1 MSFTNLSMLVFGP
14 QASTPS
20 SETLSQL
27 QSLLK
32 SDSQAPL
39 KPIRN
44 AVRDIATVWPALAA
58 SDLQLNGLSGAQYTQ
73 QLLSL
78 ITSQE
83 AETEVQIDKLP
94 STVMTPLTVLL
105 HLTQYLLY
113 VDARSS
119 NGISSH
125 AQILDQ
131 VRPKGGIQGFCTG
144 LLSAVAVGASRD
156 EEALA
161 QWIGT
166 ALKLAVAIGVCVDA
180 DALTQ
185 SSAETG
191 CMVAKW
197 SSEEERTQLLETIEQ
212 TPGAYIS
219 VYPDGNA
226 ATITAPLASMAT
238 LRQAVQAQKLVSIS
252 VDMRGRFHTTDH
264 QNIAEKLKEFCA
276 TVPGLQFPRVQ
287 ELLVPILGN
296 DGRTF
301 SPTSFLHDVV
311 IDAMLVQ
318 TSNWHMT
325 ISTAAANSSM
335 ASSRQPPLF
344 IQFGNV
350 DCIPSSVLRAFPN
363 TTLLRMPKSLAE
375 IRDVT
380 LGARINGQPSLPHN
394 GVAIVGMGG
403 RFPGADD
410 LDDFWKLLC
419 DGSSQ
424 CKQMPEERFLR
435 NNLRRSPD
443 NKLPF
448 WGNFV
453 EDIDCFDHRFFKKSS
468 REAATMDPQQRL
480 LLEVAYEALE
490 SAEYFS
496 QSRDVPQDIGCYV
509 GVCASD
515 YNDNVAA
522 HAPNAFSSLG
532 TLRAFLTGKI
542 SHFFGWT
549 GPSITYDTACSSS
562 AVAIHA
568 ACKAIQTGECSM
580 ALAGGASLYT
590 SPFFY
595 QNLAG
600 ASFLSPTGPTKPFD
614 AKGDGYCRGEGVAL
628 VMLKSLAAAQADGD
642 RILGVIGATAV
653 NQNINTTSITVPH
666 AESQVSLYEKVA
678 FDAGIHPHDVSYVEA
693 HGTGTPVGDPIELSS
708 IRKVFG
714 GAMRKTPVHVA
725 SIKGNIGHLEGA
737 SGAASLIKTVLMMR
751 HQTIPVQANHSQ
763 LNPKIPALE
772 PDNLTIPRSTK
783 LWKAPVRIACINN
796 YGAAGSNAAMIV
808 HAPSPIKTADTV
820 CALPKYPIRLA
831 ANSATSM
838 TAYCQ
843 SLLKYIQKWRRE
855 YSDSEILAS
864 VSFHLSHQQ
873 NKSLPFKTTTTVGSM
888 SELTGLLGSPPLQQ
902 LSAVSRNP
910 ILVFGGQT
918 STQVGLSRSLFD
930 ASLPLRRHLD
940 ACDEILKSMSLA
952 SIYPAIFQTEP
963 VEDLVLLHSMFFA
976 IQYASAKAWM
986 GSNVIPAAV
995 IGHSFGQLTALCIS
1009 EVLSLKDALR
1019 LVTGRAFLMKS
1030 HWGSEGG
1037 SMISLQASL
1046 DQVTTIIATVD
1057 SQLEIACYN
1066 GPQSHVLVGSAAAI
1080 DKVEQLLQRS
1090 ETQWASIKYK
1100 RLTVTHGFHSRF
1112 TEPLLSELV
1121 ALSEDLIFNAPRI
1134 PIETCSEGS
1143 SWSTITAARIAEHTR
1158 TPVYF
1163 SHAVQR
1169 LAGRMGPSVW
1179 LEAGSGSGVLGM
1191 VRGALLDNSEQ
1202 TFQSVDLRDPV
1213 GLSGLAEISVKLWNQ
1228 GVEITFWP
1236 FDRRNRAQYL
1246 DILLPSY
1253 QFEKNRHWLEW
1264 KDTVVQEVAVPAP
1277 VTATETPQSEPVLLC
1292 LNRYLDTDGNDAEFA
1307 IDPRS
1312 EQYRFFVEGHA
1323 VLAQP
1328 LCPAPLYI
1336 DLAAQAASDLAGE
1349 GCGVPSIE
1357 DLEIRAPLGAGDRRI
1372 QLELRRVDPTTP
1384 VWKFSVSSHRAAT
1397 PNNSD
1402 NHATGTVRFYN
1413 DATRLADD
1421 YARVESLL
1429 GPERYERIP
1438 QEPHAEALQGSQVY
1452 KAFGKVVTYRPY
1464 YKGVRSVHALGR
1476 EVVGRV
1482 KLPEL
1487 PPSTSPGDAVKK
1499 KAAMN
1504 PRAVDNFIQVSGLHV
1519 NCLTELQEN
1528 EVYVCTKV
1536 DRVQARAPIEDNGSW
1551 LVYSSYRP
1559 LSNKELVNDIYVCDA
1574 VSKSLVLF
1582 VFGARFTKVQISS
1595 LTRVLARANDRC
1607 PSTLMSSPPR
1617 SIAPSPPPTVAKG
1630 LQRAFKAKSSSRVS
1644 KATSRDLGAELRSL
1658 LEKVAEVPSADILDD
1673 ASFDDLG
1680 IDSLMVTEVLSDINA
1695 AFSVSI
1701 TMDEF
1706 ATMTDIKAIVVALQ
1720 RLLGVG
1726 PISTSGSITPSDTE
1740 SEDNVFDDSR
1750 LATPETSSGAST
1762 PPEVEESTAGPK
1774 VVMQLSKLLATHLE
1788 CPEPIAL
1795 EANLANLGLDSLLC
1809 MELAADIKQDL
1820 GADVDMA
1827 RLDQDSSFQDLIQL
1841 VSEILPAASNVSL
1854 SPRTQPP
1861 RDVVDLARQT
1871 SAKMSDSSSARGV
1884 PLIGAQAAFEAIRFD
1899 YDKHTQKTGFADF
1912 WTRVYPTQA
1921 RLVLAYTV
1929 EAFTRLGC
1937 DLARLSAG
1945 ETLPSISYLPK
1956 HEPLVQQLYNILRDG
1971 QLVATDGSKLV
1982 RTDRPVDSTHS
1993 TVILEQIQARAPQHV
2008 MEHQLLHMTGSKL
2021 AECLIGTAD
2030 PLDIL
2035 FRSRENRTI
2044 LESVYAKGPMYEAIS
2059 EQLCSFID
2067 KAFSSS
2073 PSSSEP
2079 FEILELGAGTGG
2091 TTRYVVE
2098 LLERRGIRFNYTF
2111 SDLSGSLVAAAR
2123 RKFGSK
2129 HPSMRFQVV
2138 DIEKQPLEEVQG
2150 KYHAIISTNCIHAT
2164 KDLELSTRH
2173 MRQMLRPDGFIS
2185 LVEFTR
2191 NMYWFDLVFGLL
2203 DGWWLFSDGRPH
2215 VLASE
2220 WFWDASM
2227 RRAGYQ
2233 HVSWTDGPSL
2243 ESRTLRIITGFNAP
2257 PEDASFIPKRVPK
2270 DVETTVEIV
2279 RYKQQG
2285 DVSLFADIFYPAS
2298 WEPSEARPIALMI
2311 HGGGHVM
2318 LSRRDIRPKQTPTL
2332 HSMGFLPISIDYR
2345 LCPETTLVDG
2355 PMSDVCDALSWARS
2369 TLPNLPLLAQ
2379 GLKVDA
2385 SRIAIVGWSTG
2396 GHLAMTT
2403 AFTSIQRGLAPPT
2416 AILAF
2421 YCPTDY
2427 EDPCWQSPNYPES
2440 SRELAQSTDYDL
2452 LAGVQDRPITGYQ
2465 VSAKMRAVGGWMA
2478 PQDPR
2483 SRIVLHMNW
2492 KGQCLP
2498 VLLRGLPGSGRVSA
2512 EHARSLLEQAQPSK
2526 QEIQAVS
2533 PYAQISQGKYTTP
2546 TAVVHGTE
2554 DDLIPWVQSQ
2564 RTVEALKQRGVRSE
2578 LIIVENKVH
2587 LFDLYPDSDGKGGE
2601 ALRKAYDFLAREVFG
2616 NSS

>member
-1 MSFTNLSMLVFGP
+1 MSFTSPSMLLFGP
-14 QASTPS
+14 QSSTPS
-20 SETLSQL
+20 QETLSQL
-27 QSLLK
+27 RYLLG
-32 SDSQAPL
+32 SDSHTPL
-39 KPIRN
+39 KPLWD
-44 AVRDIATVWPALAA
+44 AVRDVATVWSTLTA
-58 SDLQLNGLSGAQYTQ
+58 SDLQLNGIPGAKYIQ

-78 ITSQE
+78 VGPQE
-83 AETEVQIDKLP
+83 PETEIQIDQLP
-94 STVMTPLTVLL
+94 STVITPLTVIL
-105 HLTQYLLY
+105 HLAQYLLY
-113 VDARSS
+113 IDARSA
-119 NGISSH
+119 NNISSH
-125 AQILDQ
+125 AQVLEQ
-131 VRPKGGIQGFCTG
+131 VRPKGGTQGFCTG
-144 LLSAVAVGASRD
+144 LFSAVAVGVSRD
-156 EEALA
+156 ERDLA
-161 QWIGT
+161 RWVR
-166 ALKLAVAIGVCVDA
+166 AVLKLAVAIGACVDA
-180 DALTQ
+180 DARGQ
-185 SSAETG
+185 FSAETG
-191 CMVAKW
+191 CMVVRW
-197 SSEEERTQLLETIEQ
+197 SNEGGKTQLLGSIDQ
-212 TPGAYIS
+212 IPGAYIS

-226 ATITAPLASMAT
+226 ATVTVPLTSMAT
-238 LRQAVQAQKLVSIS
+238 LTKAIQAHKLVGIS
-252 VDMRGRFHTTDH
+252 LDMRGRFHTVDY
-264 QNIAEKLKEFCA
+264 QAIADKLKGLCA
-276 TVPGLQFPRVQ
+276 RVPELQLPRAQ
-287 ELLVPILGN
+287 ELVVPILGN
-296 DGRTF
+296 DGQIF
-301 SPTSFLHDVV
+301 PPTSFLHDII
-311 IDAMLVQ
+311 IDAILVQ
-318 TSNWHMT
+318 TCNWHTT
-325 ISTAAANSSM
+325 ISTAVADVSM
-335 ASSRQPPLF
+335 ASGHQQPHF
-344 IQFGNV
+344 VQFGNV
-350 DCIPSSVLRAFPN
+350 DCIPSSVLRAVPN
-363 TTLLRMPKSLAE
+363 TTLQRMPKSLLE
-375 IRDVT
+375 IGNLKPGMST
-380 LGARINGQPSLPHN
+380 ATQPSLPQN

-410 LDDFWKLLC
+410 LEDFWKLLC

-424 CKQMPEERFLR
+424 CEQMPEERFR
-435 NNLRRSPD
+435 RQNLRRSPD

-453 EDIDCFDHRFFKKSS
+453 RGIDCFDHRFFRKSS

-480 LLEVAYEALE
+480 LLEVAYQALE
-490 SAEYFS
+490 SSEYFS
-496 QSRDVPQDIGCYV
+496 LPKDAPQDIGCYV

-542 SHFFGWT
+542 SHYFGWT

-628 VMLKSLAAAQADGD
+628 VVLKSLAAAQADGD

-653 NQNINTTSITVPH
+653 NQNINDTPITVPH
-666 AESQVSLYEKVA
+666 ADSQVSLYEKVA
-678 FDAGIHPHDVSYVEA
+678 SDAGIHPHDVSYVEA

-714 GAMRKTPVHVA
+714 GVTRKNPVHVA

-737 SGAASLIKTVLMMR
+737 SGAASLIKTLLMMR

-772 PDNLTIPRSTK
+772 PDNLAIPRSTTP
-783 LWKAPVRIACINN
+783 WKAPMQIACINN

-808 HAPSPIKTADTV
+808 HAPIPTKHAGTV
-820 CALPKYPIRLA
+820 CALPKYPIRLT
-831 ANSATSM
+831 ANSETSM
-838 TAYCQ
+838 QAYCQ
-843 SLLKYIQKWRRE
+843 SMLKYIQKWRRQ
-855 YSDSEILAS
+855 YSESEILAS

-873 NKSLPFKTTTTVGSM
+873 NKSLPLDTIATVSSM
-888 SELTGLLGSPPLQQ
+888 SELIRLLDSPQLQQ
-902 LSAVSRNP
+902 RSVVSRNP

-918 STQVGLSRSLFD
+918 SKQVGLSRQIFE

-940 ACDEILKSMSLA
+940 ACNEVIQSLNLA

-963 VEDLVLLHSMFFA
+963 VEDLVLLHSLFFA
-976 IQYASAKAWM
+976 IQYASANAWM
-986 GSNVIPAAV
+986 DSNVAPAAV
-995 IGHSFGQLTALCIS
+995 IGHSFGQLTALCVS
-1009 EVLSLKDALR
+1009 GVLSLKDALR
-1019 LVTGRAFLMKS
+1019 LVTGRAFLMDS
-1030 HWGSEGG
+1030 HWGPEGG
-1037 SMISLQASL
+1037 SMVSLQASL
-1046 DQVTTIIATVD
+1046 DQVTAIIGAVD
-1057 SQLEIACYN
+1057 AQLEIACYN
-1066 GPQSHVLVGSAAAI
+1066 GPQSHVIVGSATAI
-1080 DKVEQLLQRS
+1080 DSVEQLLQRS
-1090 ETQWASIKYK
+1090 DTKWGHIKYK
-1100 RLTVTHGFHSRF
+1100 RLVVTHGFHSRF
-1112 TEPLLSELV
+1112 TEPLLSDLTELSKS
-1121 ALSEDLIFNAPRI
+1121 LTFNTPSI

-1143 SWSTITAARIAEHTR
+1143 SWSNITAARIAEHTR

-1179 LEAGSGSGVLGM
+1179 LEAGSGSGVIGM
-1191 VRGALLDNSEQ
+1191 VRSALLDPSEQ
-1202 TFQSVDLRDPV
+1202 VYQSVELRDPS
-1213 GLSGLAEISVKLWNQ
+1213 GLSNLAEIAVKLWNQ
-1228 GVEITFWP
+1228 GVEVAFWP

-1246 DILLPSY
+1246 DLPLPPY
-1253 QFEKNRHWLEW
+1253 QFEKNRHWLDW
-1264 KDTVVQEVAVPAP
+1264 KDTVSQETVTPP
-1277 VTATETPQSEPVLLC
+1277 VMSVTDTPRSEPVLLS
-1292 LNRYLDTDGNDAEFA
+1292 LSKYLDTDGNDAEFA
-1307 IDPRS
+1307 IDPAS

-1336 DLAAQAASDLAGE
+1336 DLAAQAACELAGE
-1349 GCGVPSIE
+1349 ECGVPSIE
-1357 DLEIRAPLGAGDRRI
+1357 DLQIQAPLGAGDRRI
-1372 QLELRRVDPTTP
+1372 QLELRRVDPNTP
-1384 VWKFSVSSHRAAT
+1384 VWKFTVASHRAAT
-1397 PNNSD
+1397 PESID
-1402 NHATGTVRFYN
+1402 RHAAGIVRFYN
-1413 DATRLADD
+1413 DANRLADD

-1429 GPERYERIP
+1429 GPERYMRIP

-1487 PPSTSPGDAVKK
+1487 PPPGPSHDATKT
-1499 KAAMN
+1499 KAAMD
-1504 PRAVDNFIQVSGLHV
+1504 PRALDNFIQVSGLHV

-1559 LSNKELVNDIYVCDA
+1559 VSNRELVNDIYVCDA
-1574 VSKSLVLF
+1574 ASKSLILF
-1582 VFGARFTKVQISS
+1582 IFGARFTKVQISS

-1607 PSTLMSSPPR
+1607 PSTLLSSPPR
-1617 SIAPSPPPTVAKG
+1617 SVAPSPPPTVSKSLRQRGSKG
-1630 LQRAFKAKSSSRVS
+1630 KAPTRAPG
-1644 KATSRDLGAELRSL
+1644 RDFGAELRSL
-1658 LEKVAEVPSADILDD
+1658 LETVAEVPSAEVQDD

-1680 IDSLMVTEVLSDINA
+1680 IDSLMVTEVLSEINSV
-1695 AFSVSI
+1695 FSVSI

-1706 ATMTDIKAIVVALQ
+1706 ATMKDIRAIVVALQ
-1720 RLLGVG
+1720 RLLGGGLV
-1726 PISTSGSITPSDTE
+1726 STPGTSTPSDTD
-1740 SEDNVFDDSR
+1740 SDDNIFDDAQLS
-1750 LATPETSSGAST
+1750 TQGSSSGAST
-1762 PPEVEESTAGPK
+1762 PPTADESTMGPK
-1774 VVMQLSKLLATHLE
+1774 IVVQLSKLLATHLE

-1795 EANLANLGLDSLLC
+1795 DANLASLGLDSLLC
-1809 MELAADIKQDL
+1809 MELAADMKQDL

-1827 RLDQDSSFQDLIQL
+1827 RLDQDSTFQDLVQL
-1841 VSEILPAASNVSL
+1841 VSEVLPAASNIL
-1854 SPRTQPP
+1854 SSPGYQLPQ
-1861 RDVVDLARQT
+1861 VVAGLARQT
-1871 SAKMSDSSSARGV
+1871 SAKLSAPLSAKGA

-1929 EAFTRLGC
+1929 EAFTRLTC

-1945 ETLPSISYLPK
+1945 ENLPSISYLPK

-1971 QLVATDGSKLV
+1971 QLIATDGSKLV
-1982 RTDRPVDSTHS
+1982 RTDRPVDQTPSIT
-1993 TVILEQIQARAPQHV
+1993 IYEQIQARAPQHA

-2035 FRSRENRTI
+2035 FRSRENRTV

-2073 PSSSEP
+2073 SSSSEP

-2138 DIEKQPLEEVQG
+2138 DIEKQPAEELQG
-2150 KYHAIISTNCIHAT
+2150 KYHAVISTNCIHAT
-2164 KDLELSTRH
+2164 KDLEISTRH

-2257 PEDASFIPKRVPK
+2257 PENTSFIPKRVPQ
-2270 DVETTVEIV
+2270 DAETKTEIV
-2279 RYKQQG
+2279 RYKQQEG
-2285 DVSLFADIFYPAS
+2285 VSLFADIFYPPS
-2298 WEPSEARPIALMI
+2298 FVPSEPRPIALMI

-2318 LSRRDIRPKQTPTL
+2318 LSRRDVRPKQTPTL

-2355 PMSDVCDALSWARS
+2355 PMSDVCDALHWARS
-2369 TLPNLPLLAQ
+2369 ALPHLPLLAQ
-2379 GLKVDA
+2379 GLKIDA

-2403 AFTSIQRGLAPPT
+2403 PFTSVQRGLAPPT

-2427 EDPCWQSPNYPES
+2427 EDPCWQNPNYPES

-2452 LAGVQDRPITGYQ
+2452 LAGVQDRPITAYQ

-2492 KGQCLP
+2492 KGQFLP
-2498 VLLRGLPGSGRVSA
+2498 VLLRGLPGLGHVSA
-2512 EHARSLLEQAQPSK
+2512 EQGRALLEQSQPSEK
-2526 QEIQAVS
+2526 DIQAVS
-2533 PYAQISQGKYTTP
+2533 PYAQISHGRYTTP

-2554 DDLIPWVQSQ
+2554 DDLIPWAQSQ

-2578 LIIVENKVH
+2578 LVLVEGKIH

-2601 ALRKAYDFLAREVFG
+2601 ALRKAYAFLAREVFG
-2616 NSS
+2616 SSN

>member
-1 MSFTNLSMLVFGP
+1 MT
-14 QASTPS
+14 
-20 SETLSQL
+20 TLT
-27 QSLLK
+27 K
-32 SDSQAPL
+32 A
-39 KPIRN
+39 
-44 AVRDIATVWPALAA
+44 
-58 SDLQLNGLSGAQYTQ
+58 
-73 QLLSL
+73 
-78 ITSQE
+78 
-83 AETEVQIDKLP
+83 
-94 STVMTPLTVLL
+94 
-105 HLTQYLLY
+105 
-113 VDARSS
+113 
-119 NGISSH
+119 
-125 AQILDQ
+125 
-131 VRPKGGIQGFCTG
+131 IQT
-144 LLSAVAVGASRD
+144 
-156 EEALA
+156 
-161 QWIGT
+161 
-166 ALKLAVAIGVCVDA
+166 
-180 DALTQ
+180 
-185 SSAETG
+185 
-191 CMVAKW
+191 
-197 SSEEERTQLLETIEQ
+197 
-212 TPGAYIS
+212 Y
-219 VYPDGNA
+219 
-226 ATITAPLASMAT
+226 
-238 LRQAVQAQKLVSIS
+238 KLVSIP
-252 VDMRGRFHTTDH
+252 VDMRGRFHTADH
-264 QNIAEKLKEFCA
+264 QITADKLKELCA
-276 TVPGLQFPRVQ
+276 TIPALQLPRVL
-287 ELLVPILGN
+287 ELSVSILGN

-301 SPTSFLHDVV
+301 SPLSFLHDIL

-318 TSNWHMT
+318 TSNWHLT
-325 ISTAAANSSM
+325 IFTAATNMSMVSSDE
-335 ASSRQPPLF
+335 QPLLV
-344 IQFGNV
+344 QFGNV
-350 DCIPSSVLRAFPN
+350 DCIPSSVLRAVPSI
-363 TTLLRMPKSLAE
+363 TLQRMPKSLLEVGKITSGVKA
-375 IRDVT
+375 T
-380 LGARINGQPSLPHN
+380 GQPSLPKN

-403 RFPGADD
+403 RFPGADN

-435 NNLRRSPD
+435 HNLRRSPD

-496 QSRDVPQDIGCYV
+496 QPRDMPQDIGCYV

-522 HAPNAFSSLG
+522 HTPNAFSSLG

-628 VMLKSLAAAQADGD
+628 VMLKSLTAAQADGD

-666 AESQVSLYEKVA
+666 AESQVTLYQKVA
-678 FDAGIHPHDVSYVEA
+678 SDAGVHPHDVSYVEA

-714 GAMRKTPVHVA
+714 GATRKNKVHVA

-751 HQTIPVQANHSQ
+751 HQMIPVQANHSQ

-772 PDNLTIPRSTK
+772 PDNLAIPRSTT
-783 LWKAPVRIACINN
+783 LWNVPVQVACINN

-808 HAPSPIKTADTV
+808 HAPIPIKTADTV
-820 CALPKYPIRLA
+820 CTLPKYPIRLA
-831 ANSATSM
+831 ANSEASM
-838 TAYCQ
+838 QAYCQ

-873 NKSLPFKTTTTVGSM
+873 NKSLPLNTMTTVGSI
-888 SELTGLLGSPPLQQ
+888 SELTQLLTNPTSQQ
-902 LSAVSRNP
+902 SVASRKP

-940 ACDEILKSMSLA
+940 ACNRMLQSMNLA

-963 VEDLVLLHSMFFA
+963 VKDLVLLHSMFFA

-986 GSNVIPAAV
+986 DSNATPAAV
-995 IGHSFGQLTALCIS
+995 IGHSFGQLTALCLS

-1019 LVTGRAFLMKS
+1019 LVTGRALLMNSK
-1030 HWGSEGG
+1030 WGSEGG

-1046 DQVTTIIATVD
+1046 DSVTAIIAAVD
-1057 SQLEIACYN
+1057 PQLEIACYN
-1066 GPQSHVLVGSAAAI
+1066 GPRSHVIVGSATAI
-1080 DKVEQLLQRS
+1080 DKVEQLLQGS
-1090 ETQWASIKYK
+1090 DTQWAGIKYK
-1100 RLTVTHGFHSRF
+1100 RLAVTHGFHSRF
-1112 TEPLLSELV
+1112 TDPLLTDLT
-1121 ALSEDLIFNAPRI
+1121 ALSESLTFNTPRI

-1143 SWSTITAARIAEHTR
+1143 SWPTITAARIAEHTR

-1169 LAGRMGPSVW
+1169 LAERMGPSVW

-1191 VRGALLDNSEQ
+1191 VRSALSDNSEQ
-1202 TFQSVDLRDPV
+1202 IYQSLDLRDPA
-1213 GLSGLAEISVKLWNQ
+1213 GLSSLAETSVKLWKQ
-1228 GVEITFWP
+1228 GVEVTFWP

-1246 DILLPSY
+1246 DFLLPSY

-1264 KDTVVQEVAVPAP
+1264 KDTVVQESTVPAP
-1277 VTATETPQSEPVLLC
+1277 VTTTETPRSEPVLLS
-1292 LNRYLDTDGNDAEFA
+1292 LSRYLDTDGNDAEFA

-1372 QLELRRVDPTTP
+1372 QLELRRVDPRTP

-1397 PNNSD
+1397 PDNSD
-1402 NHATGTVRFYN
+1402 NHATGIVHFYP

-1452 KAFGKVVTYRPY
+1452 KAFGRVVTYRPY

-1487 PPSTSPGDAVKK
+1487 PPSTFSDDATKT
-1499 KAAMN
+1499 KAGMN

-1559 LSNKELVNDIYVCDA
+1559 VSNKELVNDIYVCDA
-1574 VSKSLVLF
+1574 ASKTLVLF
-1582 VFGARFTKVQISS
+1582 IFGARFTKVQISS

-1607 PSTLMSSPPR
+1607 PSTLTSSPPR
-1617 SIAPSPPPTVAKG
+1617 SVVSSPPPTVAKG
-1630 LQRAFKAKSSSRVS
+1630 IQRPVKVKESS
-1644 KATSRDLGAELRSL
+1644 KAPKAPSRDLGAELRSL
-1658 LEKVAEVPSADILDD
+1658 LEKVAEVPSADIHDD
-1673 ASFDDLG
+1673 ASFNDLG
-1680 IDSLMVTEVLSDINA
+1680 IDSLMVTEVLSDINS

-1726 PISTSGSITPSDTE
+1726 LASTPGSVTPSDTE
-1740 SEDNVFDDSR
+1740 SEDNIFDDSR
-1750 LATPETSSGAST
+1750 LATPDPSSGAST
-1762 PPEVEESTAGPK
+1762 PPAVEESTAGPK
-1774 VVMQLSKLLATHLE
+1774 VVAQLSKLLATHLE
-1788 CPEPIAL
+1788 CPEPISL

-1827 RLDQDSSFQDLIQL
+1827 RLDQDSTFQDLVQL
-1841 VSEILPAASNVSL
+1841 VNEILPVASNI
-1854 SPRTQPP
+1854 SPSPGIQLPQK
-1861 RDVVDLARQT
+1861 VAELARQASMKPSET
-1871 SAKMSDSSSARGV
+1871 FSAKGV

-1937 DLARLSAG
+1937 DLTRLSAG
-1945 ETLPSISYLPK
+1945 DVLPSISYLPK

-1971 QLVATDGSKLV
+1971 QLVATDGNKLV
-1982 RTDRPVDSTHS
+1982 RTDRPIDGTHS
-1993 TVILEQIQARAPQHV
+1993 TTILEQIQTRAPQHV

-2257 PEDASFIPKRVPK
+2257 PENTSFIPKRVPK
-2270 DVETTVEIV
+2270 DVETTVEVV

-2285 DVSLFADIFYPAS
+2285 EVSLFADIFYPPT
-2298 WEPSEARPIALMI
+2298 WEPSEPRPIGMI
-2311 HGGGHVM
+2311 
-2318 LSRRDIRPKQTPTL
+2318 
-2332 HSMGFLPISIDYR
+2332 
-2345 LCPETTLVDG
+2345 
-2355 PMSDVCDALSWARS
+2355 
-2369 TLPNLPLLAQ
+2369 
-2379 GLKVDA
+2379 KV
-2385 SRIAIVGWSTG
+2385 
-2396 GHLAMTT
+2396 
-2403 AFTSIQRGLAPPT
+2403 
-2416 AILAF
+2416 LAF
-2421 YCPTDY
+2421 
-2427 EDPCWQSPNYPES
+2427 
-2440 SRELAQSTDYDL
+2440 
-2452 LAGVQDRPITGYQ
+2452 
-2465 VSAKMRAVGGWMA
+2465 
-2478 PQDPR
+2478 
-2483 SRIVLHMNW
+2483 
-2492 KGQCLP
+2492 
-2498 VLLRGLPGSGRVSA
+2498 
-2512 EHARSLLEQAQPSK
+2512 
-2526 QEIQAVS
+2526 
-2533 PYAQISQGKYTTP
+2533 
-2546 TAVVHGTE
+2546 
-2554 DDLIPWVQSQ
+2554 
-2564 RTVEALKQRGVRSE
+2564 
-2578 LIIVENKVH
+2578 
-2587 LFDLYPDSDGKGGE
+2587 
-2601 ALRKAYDFLAREVFG
+2601 
-2616 NSS
+2616 